1 MDDLHKLTLT
11 ESHTPSVNPAT
22 PSRVNSA
29 NGNQTTSRTSSRSHR
44 PSAVFLGVAN
54 DDNYDSQPGTPASSS
69 SSFSSVDK
77 PTQTLHVQT
86 PQMSS
91 QVHFS
96 LGSPSRPPSVSSPSR
111 PGSRPVSRPGSRP
124 GSIAP
129 AETQVSFP
137 EADAH
142 DPYAR
147 QHRPPQVS
155 HRDVDS
161 IAPRFR
167 FARSRSS
174 SRSSP
179 DRRVSTDEA
188 TGNFHKSHSS
198 MAELKRFFKKRG
210 SKLKGKSKK
219 GDSSSTDIPRSRP
232 ESSSET
238 RSSRSDRKST
248 PPVSR
253 SSSQLKVSAQ
263 IGFDKYGKPGRVLG
277 SGAGGSVR
285 LLHRA
290 SDGKTFAVKEF
301 RPRHQHESERE
312 YSKKVTAEFC
322 IGSTLH
328 HPNIVETLDIIHD
341 DGRYF
346 EVMEFCPYDF
356 FAIVMSGKMSPGEV
370 ACCFKQ
376 LLNGVTYLHSMGL
389 AHRDLKL
396 DNCVVTADGI
406 LKLIDFGSAS
416 VFKYPFETGIVM
428 AHGVVGSDPYLAPEV
443 LSQTRYDPTPTDIWS
458 IAVVFCCMTLRRFPW
473 KAPKLTDNSF
483 KLFVSEP
490 ECDEADKPTKGP
502 MRLLNRLPRDSRSIV
517 GRMLVVDP
525 KKRATLDEIWAD
537 PWVQSISMCTLDQDG
552 NYVKGEGHE
561 HTFVEVEEKEPE
573 EGEKKERYP

>member
-1 MDDLHKLTLT
+1 
-11 ESHTPSVNPAT
+11 
-22 PSRVNSA
+22 
-29 NGNQTTSRTSSRSHR
+29 
-44 PSAVFLGVAN
+44 
-54 DDNYDSQPGTPASSS
+54 
-69 SSFSSVDK
+69 
-77 PTQTLHVQT
+77 
-86 PQMSS
+86 
-91 QVHFS
+91 
-96 LGSPSRPPSVSSPSR
+96 
-111 PGSRPVSRPGSRP
+111 
-124 GSIAP
+124 
-129 AETQVSFP
+129 
-137 EADAH
+137 
-142 DPYAR
+142 
-147 QHRPPQVS
+147 
-155 HRDVDS
+155 
-161 IAPRFR
+161 
-167 FARSRSS
+167 
-174 SRSSP
+174 
-179 DRRVSTDEA
+179 
-188 TGNFHKSHSS
+188 
-198 MAELKRFFKKRG
+198 MAELKRFFKKRS

-219 GDSSSTDIPRSRP
+219 GSESSTDIPRSRP
-232 ESSSET
+232 VSQASSS
-238 RSSRSDRKST
+238 RKST

-253 SSSQLKVSAQ
+253 SSSHARIPAE
-263 IGFDKYGKPGRVLG
+263 IGFGKYGKPGRVLG

-285 LLHRA
+285 LLHRQ

-328 HPNIVETLDIIHD
+328 HPNIVETLDIIQD

-370 ACCFKQ
+370 ACDFKQ

-443 LSQTRYDPTPTDIWS
+443 LSQTKYDPTPTDIWS

-490 ECDEADKPTKGP
+490 EVDDHDKATKGP
-502 MRLLNRLPRDSRSIV
+502 MRLLNRLPRDSRHII
-517 GRMLVVDP
+517 GRMLTVEP
-525 KKRATLDEIWAD
+525 KKRATLEEIWAD
-537 PWVQSISMCTLDQDG
+537 PWVQSISMCTLDEQG
-552 NYVKGEGHE
+552 RYVKGEGHE

-573 EGEKKERYP
+573 GEGA